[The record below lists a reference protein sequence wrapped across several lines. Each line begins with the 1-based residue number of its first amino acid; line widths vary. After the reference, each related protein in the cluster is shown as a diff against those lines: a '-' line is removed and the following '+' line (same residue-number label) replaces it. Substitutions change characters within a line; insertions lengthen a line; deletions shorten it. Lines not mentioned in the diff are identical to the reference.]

1 MRPTLLRLGD
11 RGDAVRDLQERLRLS
26 GLAAEADGEFGPDT
40 EASVRSFQE
49 VRGLRIDG
57 ICGPDTW
64 GALVESSFGLG
75 DRLLYHRQP
84 MLRGDDVAAM
94 QQRLNGLGFDAGR
107 EDGILG
113 PETENA
119 LRRFQRDAGIATD
132 GVCGPATVAALTRL
146 GALAAGSVASVRE
159 GERFRRDSRRLDER
173 GLFVVVDPGLA
184 ALGDAVARGLREIGA
199 VVALDATGQDP
210 GLLAGEANRFGADV
224 CLSLGSGEPG
234 VRCAYFATQ
243 QFRSEAGYAIAVRL
257 TSALGRVVETVD
269 EPVGRAYRIL
279 RETRMAAVV
288 VELFSPERHEA
299 AAAIS
304 RRSPAIA
311 AAIVD
316 GIRRGVEEPLDVG
329 R

>member
-113 PETENA
+113 PETEDA

-257 TSALGRVVETVD
+257 TSALGRVVEVD

-288 VELFSPERHEA
+288 VELFSPERPEA